1 MADWLSTPLIVTA
14 SLAVIIAVVKVIRW
28 TATVDLRLDQFT
40 AFTREVRD
48 DIRELRGDVKEL
60 RNDIKQI
67 FLRLPPVPLAGGSP
81 LQLTDFGER
90 MADFVEAKRWAS
102 ENAPSLRA
110 EVAGKRPFEVDE
122 FSRSYVQTSLN
133 DDLKDGVAACAY
145 EFGVERGDVLKVL
158 QVVLRN
164 ELLRDI

>member
-14 SLAVIIAVVKVIRW
+14 SLAVIVAVVKVMRW
-28 TATVDLRLDQFT
+28 TAAVDLRLEQFT
-40 AFTREVRD
+40 AFTRDVRD
-48 DIRELRGDVKEL
+48 DIKEL
-60 RNDIKQI
+60 RNDVKQI

-90 MADFVEAKRWAS
+90 MADFIEAKRWAS
-102 ENAPSLRA
+102 EVAPSLRI

-122 FSRSYVQTSLN
+122 FSRSYVQTNLN